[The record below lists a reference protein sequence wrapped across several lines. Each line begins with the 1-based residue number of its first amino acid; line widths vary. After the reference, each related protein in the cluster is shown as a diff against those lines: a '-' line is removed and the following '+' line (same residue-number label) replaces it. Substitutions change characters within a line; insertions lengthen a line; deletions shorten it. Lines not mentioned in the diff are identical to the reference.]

1 MTKAAR
7 RSTESSTAD
16 RRPDPR
22 ASAVLFC
29 PGDDYKTMNA
39 LHAMTPPLPQIDSAR
54 LPRHIAVIMD
64 GNGRWAQR
72 RGVSRAKGHE
82 AGAKSVRAVVEA
94 CRELQR
100 IEVLSLYAFSTE
112 NWRRSKVE
120 VGALFRL
127 LSKYIQL
134 ELQTIHRENI
144 RVSVMGRREGLPQ
157 RAIEDLDYAMEL
169 TKNNSA
175 MVLNVAINYGSRA
188 EIADAAKRI
197 AAEAAAGRLDPNTV
211 DEACVA
217 RHLYV
222 PGLPDPDLLIRTS
235 GEMRLSN
242 FMLWQLSYTE
252 VVVMQ
257 TLWPDF
263 RKRHLYE
270 AIREFQ
276 SRQRRFGGR

>member
-1 MTKAAR
+1 MT
-7 RSTESSTAD
+7 TQ
-16 RRPDPR
+16 
-22 ASAVLFC
+22 
-29 PGDDYKTMNA
+29 
-39 LHAMTPPLPQIDSAR
+39 LPQIDMDR
-54 LPRHIAVIMD
+54 LPRHIAIIMD
-64 GNGRWAQR
+64 GNGRWAER

-94 CRELQR
+94 CRELGR

-127 LSKYIQL
+127 LSKYVKL
-134 ELQTIHRENI
+134 ELQNIHKENI

-157 RAIEDLDYAMEL
+157 RALDDLDHAMEL
-169 TKNNSA
+169 TKHNKA

-188 EIADAAKRI
+188 EIADAARRI
-197 AAEAAAGRLDPNTV
+197 AGEAAAGRLDPSTV

-217 RHLYV
+217 RYLYA
-222 PGLPDPDLLIRTS
+222 PELPDPDLLIRTS

-252 VVVMQ
+252 VVVTQ

-263 RKRHLYE
+263 CRRDLYE
-270 AIREFQ
+270 AIREYQ
-276 SRQRRFGGR
+276 LRQRRFGGR